1 MDTSCYE
8 EVNEE
13 VHSVDIIEVLSLVLT
28 SGLIDFDNYGV
39 LHMSSGV
46 REATIIIIIIIISH
60 LARCR
65 YAIEGTQR
73 ARWAG
78 SLAHSP

>member
-8 EVNEE
+8 EVDGE

-46 REATIIIIIIIISH
+46 REATIIII
-60 LARCR
+60 
-65 YAIEGTQR
+65 Q
-73 ARWAG
+73 
-78 SLAHSP
+78 